1 MARRG
6 TRPARGEIDEAALR
20 LLARHGGQI
29 LATARRHAVT
39 PEDAEDAYQ
48 RGIEI
53 LLTKAPSTSDDELIP
68 WLKTVVKHEAW
79 ALRRQRERHS
89 PVTDDGELRDRPAP
103 TAVTHEQAERL
114 ERLRLGA
121 EALGHLKPHEVRAL
135 RLKAEGFSYREICAM
150 TGWSYTKV
158 NRLLTEGRQAFLRRV
173 SGIERGAE
181 CARYEALLS
190 ALADGEASAEQLAI
204 LRPHMRTCL
213 SCRARLREFRAT
225 PERVAALVPPVAL
238 VTSGGAGPLRG
249 LLESVV
255 GTSERFHAAAE
266 LATGQKLAAV
276 AASAAALA
284 GGGTAIDEFANHR
297 GPPRA
302 GAGGAGAGGA
312 REGRGRGRARPGA
325 TLRAAT
331 RSCRTRSRARA
342 ARPRGSARAATTRS
356 RGGVR
361 TRRRRTRAG
370 RRAAS
375 VAAEQLRSRRQRPH
389 GRLGRR
395 QRRVRAVGLAEP
407 TPGRLFP
414 GACSSDSASTKF
426 NHKEANM
433 ITTIAEPTAG
443 LRQPAPQSGYRVP
456 APVAGLR
463 GPAPVAGYRQPAPQA
478 GLRRGPAPQ
487 AGHRGPAPAAGF
499 LRRHCPQAGSK
510 RP

>member
-20 LLARHGGQI
+20 LLARHGAQI
-29 LATARRHAVT
+29 LATARRHAAT

-53 LLTKAPSTSDDELIP
+53 LLTKAPSTSQDELIP

-173 SGIERGAE
+173 SGIERGAD
-181 CARYEALLS
+181 CARYEPLLS

-213 SCRARLREFRAT
+213 SCRARLREFRAA
-225 PERVAALVPPVAL
+225 PERVAALVPPAAL
-238 VTSGGAGPLRG
+238 VATDGGGPVRNLI
-249 LLESVV
+249 ESVA
-255 GTSERFHAAAE
+255 GLGDRLHAAAE
-266 LATGQKLAAV
+266 LATGQKIAAV

-284 GGGTAIDEFANHR
+284 GGGSAIDEFANHQ
-297 GPPRA
+297 GPPLP
-302 GAGGAGAGGA
+302 
-312 REGRGRGRARPGA
+312 EPVEQVEARPVEEA
-325 TLRAAT
+325 APIESPPPAAEPAPPDAAPTPSPAPAPEQAPPPPPPPTPANEFEPAAT
-331 RSCRTRSRARA
+331 PA
-342 ARPRGSARAATTRS
+342 AAAPAPAPAPAPAT
-356 RGGVR
+356 
-361 TRRRRTRAG
+361 AP
-370 RRAAS
+370 A
-375 VAAEQLRSRRQRPH
+375 Q
-389 GRLGRR
+389 
-395 QRRVRAVGLAEP
+395 
-407 TPGRLFP
+407 
-414 GACSSDSASTKF
+414 
-426 NHKEANM
+426 
-433 ITTIAEPTAG
+433 PTAG
-443 LRQPAPQSGYRVP
+443 GSGGSGEFAP
-456 APVAGLR
+456 
-463 GPAPVAGYRQPAPQA
+463 
-478 GLRRGPAPQ
+478 
-487 AGHRGPAPAAGF
+487 
-499 LRRHCPQAGSK
+499 
-510 RP
+510 

>member
-1 MARRG
+1 MAKRG

-20 LLARHGGQI
+20 LLARHGAQI

-39 PEDAEDAYQ
+39 AEDAEDAYQ

-53 LLTKAPSTSDDELIP
+53 LLTKAPSTSEDELIP

-135 RLKAEGFSYREICAM
+135 RLRAEGFSYREICAM

-173 SGIERGAE
+173 SGIERGAD
-181 CARYEALLS
+181 CARYEPLLS

-225 PERVAALVPPVAL
+225 PQHVAGLVPPAALVA
-238 VTSGGAGPLRG
+238 SEGGGPLRSLAESLVG
-249 LLESVV
+249 L
-255 GTSERFHAAAE
+255 GDRFHAATE

-284 GGGTAIDEFANHR
+284 GGGTAIDELANHR
-297 GPPRA
+297 GPPRPDPVQDVQPQRVKDELPVA
-302 GAGGAGAGGA
+302 PPPPSAEPAPSESPPAPEPA
-312 REGRGRGRARPGA
+312 PPPAPEP
-325 TLRAAT
+325 AAPPDPAAEFT
-331 RSCRTRSRARA
+331 PPSDARA
-342 ARPRGSARAATTRS
+342 A
-356 RGGVR
+356 
-361 TRRRRTRAG
+361 
-370 RRAAS
+370 
-375 VAAEQLRSRRQRPH
+375 
-389 GRLGRR
+389 
-395 QRRVRAVGLAEP
+395 
-407 TPGRLFP
+407 
-414 GACSSDSASTKF
+414 
-426 NHKEANM
+426 
-433 ITTIAEPTAG
+433 
-443 LRQPAPQSGYRVP
+443 PAPDP
-456 APVAGLR
+456 APPPTG
-463 GPAPVAGYRQPAPQA
+463 GTGSGGEFAP
-478 GLRRGPAPQ
+478 
-487 AGHRGPAPAAGF
+487 
-499 LRRHCPQAGSK
+499 
-510 RP
+510 